1 MQYASETHSA
11 KFFRLFQLETPL
23 AFYLLTSTPNLV
35 SSLIWLFL
43 RGLLVLRI
51 TWKKKRKESL
61 EVFIK
66 VQIPGCVPLTSFTC
80 PCAVLAEEDPSHLHF
95 EPTHPSSFWS
105 CGPEAQLWEYLMLL
119 KKKKILAIS
128 NLASLALFVPNVFS
142 MYLLEG
148 ILFLLREIGRD
159 CLSSQSWQLL
169 LYC

>member
-119 KKKKILAIS
+119 KKKKNTSYFKSGLSCSFCSKCLFYVLIRR
-128 NLASLALFVPNVFS
+128 NLIFITRN
-142 MYLLEG
+142 
-148 ILFLLREIGRD
+148 R
-159 CLSSQSWQLL
+159 
-169 LYC
+169 